1 MDKMKNSGMSE
12 TMQTLTRKSACVML
26 SLLLLLSAVL
36 PVKAAAE
43 TASAKVVRVGS
54 FEDTFNYVNEKGAR
68 KGYGYELLET
78 LSGYTGWQF
87 EYVTCDWSDCFEKLK
102 NGEVDIIGGISYTED
117 RTQEMLFSDESMG
130 VEKYY
135 LYADLSRADISASDF
150 KTLNGKKIGVLMGT
164 EPEVM
169 LAEWEEKYGLKTEHV
184 NISNNEDVKQKLAN
198 HEIDC
203 FVSLEESF
211 WAERGI
217 STITRVGESG
227 IYYAI
232 NKNRPDIKEE
242 LDDAMRALDEAVPF
256 YTADLYKRYF
266 SMDYTPILTG
276 EEKAWLRKHGAI
288 RMGFL
293 ASDSGVST
301 YDPATGEFTGVIT
314 DYIQFAA
321 DCLGNQELEF
331 QLVGYDSKEAELDAL
346 KSGEID
352 MIFHCDQNPN
362 LAEEYHFACTNT
374 TWTSNLM
381 AVTNK
386 QHFNENNVNR
396 IVVPQNKLSLKK
408 YLAFYYPQWEI
419 VDCDTQEDAARLV
432 KDGQADCFVTGIS
445 SENKYSKKYSFYS
458 VPLVNP
464 VRSCFAVNSGNR
476 SLLSILNKTIKAM
489 PVNMLAGALAM
500 YKSSARK
507 VTLSDFIRDNFFKV
521 MLISSIAVAVVLLTI
536 LMLLQKARK
545 AEAAARKAA
554 SDTQELNAKLQ
565 VAVEKAESANRAKST
580 FLSNMSH
587 DIRTPMNA
595 IIGFTTLALSNID
608 DTDRVKDY
616 LGKTLASSNHLLS
629 LINDVLDMSRIESG
643 KIHLEEVEVNLSDVL
658 HDLKTIVSGQIYAK
672 QLELYM
678 DAMDVT
684 DEDVYCDKT
693 RLNQILLNL
702 LSNAIKF
709 TPAGGTV
716 SVRVRQLA
724 GKVRGCGQ
732 YEFRIK
738 DNGIGMSQEFAQ
750 KIFEPFER
758 ERTSTVSRIQGT
770 GLGMAITKNIVDM
783 MGGTIEVQTA
793 QGKGTEFTVCVPMR
807 AQTEQRPVEKI
818 TELEGLKALVVDD
831 DFNTCDSVTKMLV
844 KVGMRAEW
852 TLSGKEAVLRARQSI
867 EMSDVYHA
875 YIIDWRLPD
884 MNGIEVT
891 RQIRSLHDDTPI
903 IILTAYDWS
912 DIEVEAKAAGVT
924 AFCAK
929 PMFMS
934 DLRETLMSALGQK
947 PADAVQRLL
956 PEKNA
961 DFKGKHILLVED
973 NELNR
978 EIAQE
983 ILREYGFLVDSAE
996 NGAVAVEKVSTT
1008 APGSYDL
1015 VLMDVQ
1021 MPIMDGYTATR
1032 KIRARRP
1039 KPLKSLRRHHG
1050 AGGRLGT
1057 QRRRVGHHPPLQ
1069 TLRKAQLQPCGGRRQ
1084 PHEAHE
1090 HCHEAAVLSAVPA
1103 GLY

>member
-102 NGEVDIIGGISYTED
+102 NGEIDIIGGISYTED
-117 RTQEMLFSDESMG
+117 RTQEMLFSDEPMG

-150 KTLNGKKIGVLMGT
+150 KTLNGQKIGVLMGT

-169 LAEWEEKYGLKTEHV
+169 LTEWEEKYVLETEHV

-242 LDDAMRALDEAVPF
+242 LDDAMRALNEAAPF

-396 IVVPQNKLSLKK
+396 IAVPQNKLSLKK

-419 VDCDTQEDAARLV
+419 MDCDTQEDAARLV

-507 VTLSDFIRDNFFKV
+507 VTLSDFIKDNFFKV

-565 VAVEKAESANRAKST
+565 VAVEKAETANRAKST

-678 DAMDVT
+678 DVMDVT

-724 GKVRGCGQ
+724 GKVHGCGQ

-831 DFNTCDSVTKMLV
+831 DFNTCDSMTKMLV

-924 AFCAK
+924 AFCSK

-983 ILREYGFLVDSAE
+983 ILQEYGFLVDSAE
-996 NGAVAVEKVSTT
+996 NGAVAVEKVSTA

-1032 KIRARRP
+1032 KIRALDDPARAKLPILAMTANAFDEDRRNALESGMNGFLS
-1039 KPLKSLRRHHG
+1039 KPIVIGDLVQELHKIL
-1050 AGGRLGT
+1050 
-1057 QRRRVGHHPPLQ
+1057 
-1069 TLRKAQLQPCGGRRQ
+1069 
-1084 PHEAHE
+1084 
-1090 HCHEAAVLSAVPA
+1090 
-1103 GLY
+1103 

>member
-1 MDKMKNSGMSE
+1 MSE

-102 NGEVDIIGGISYTED
+102 NGEIDIIGGISYTED
-117 RTQEMLFSDESMG
+117 RTQEMLFSDEPMG

-301 YDPATGEFTGVIT
+301 FDPATGEFTGVIT

-396 IVVPQNKLSLKK
+396 IAVPQNKLSLKK

-500 YKSSARK
+500 YKSSARR
-507 VTLSDFIRDNFFKV
+507 VTLSDFIKDNFFKV

-565 VAVEKAESANRAKST
+565 VAVEKAETANRAKST

-595 IIGFTTLALSNID
+595 IIGFTTLALSNIN
-608 DTDRVKDY
+608 DTERVKDY

-678 DAMDVT
+678 DVMDVT

-750 KIFEPFER
+750 KIFEPFEQ

-852 TLSGKEAVLRARQSI
+852 TLSGKEAVLRARQAL

-924 AFCAK
+924 AFCSK
-929 PMFMS
+929 PMFMF

-947 PADAVQRLL
+947 QTDAVQGLL
-956 PEKNA
+956 PDKNA

-996 NGAVAVEKVSTT
+996 NGAVAVEKVSTA

-1032 KIRARRP
+1032 KIRALDDPARAKLPILAMTANAFDEDRRNALESGMNGFLS
-1039 KPLKSLRRHHG
+1039 KPIVIDDLV
-1050 AGGRLGT
+1050 
-1057 QRRRVGHHPPLQ
+1057 QE
-1069 TLRKAQLQPCGGRRQ
+1069 LRKIL
-1084 PHEAHE
+1084 
-1090 HCHEAAVLSAVPA
+1090 
-1103 GLY
+1103 

>member
-1 MDKMKNSGMSE
+1 MADEK
-12 TMQTLTRKSACVML
+12 RKPKRSCHPRQKWLPAAAAI
-26 SLLLLLSAVL
+26 LLLVLLAVGLSVRYISFVSQTIYQESTSHLEEVLHKSNNMLKEMVRKNVTYLHLYNGFLENTSDEDEIQAYIEQAQKNTGFANFYFLTYDGNYITVTGETGYLGLQTNLDEKLAHDEDVVVNTALPGKPQMLAFICPETQGSYRGFAYDAIAISYYNDAVLRLLDNSAFEGNASNYVIYPDGRVVIDNSVNRKETIYNFIAMLRDHSDLSEEQITELSNAFAQGSSGNLRVKLSDTSYYLVYEGTAVQSWTMVGLVPTKIVNASLDELWFHTVQIVAGIVAGLALLVILLIVRRSHTTLRRKNTEILYRDELFQKLSRNVDDVFLMVDVKTTKADYVSPNIERLLGIPWREVRQDARVLAALHPNGFPERDKNYLKGLLSGQQREWDFEFEHRETKERRWFHVIAIGSEVEGRAKYILVLSDRTADKQVNQALSNAV
-36 PVKAAAE
+36 AAAE
-43 TASAKVVRVGS
+43 T
-54 FEDTFNYVNEKGAR
+54 
-68 KGYGYELLET
+68 
-78 LSGYTGWQF
+78 
-87 EYVTCDWSDCFEKLK
+87 
-102 NGEVDIIGGISYTED
+102 
-117 RTQEMLFSDESMG
+117 
-130 VEKYY
+130 
-135 LYADLSRADISASDF
+135 
-150 KTLNGKKIGVLMGT
+150 
-164 EPEVM
+164 
-169 LAEWEEKYGLKTEHV
+169 
-184 NISNNEDVKQKLAN
+184 
-198 HEIDC
+198 
-203 FVSLEESF
+203 
-211 WAERGI
+211 
-217 STITRVGESG
+217 
-227 IYYAI
+227 
-232 NKNRPDIKEE
+232 
-242 LDDAMRALDEAVPF
+242 
-256 YTADLYKRYF
+256 
-266 SMDYTPILTG
+266 
-276 EEKAWLRKHGAI
+276 
-288 RMGFL
+288 
-293 ASDSGVST
+293 
-301 YDPATGEFTGVIT
+301 
-314 DYIQFAA
+314 
-321 DCLGNQELEF
+321 
-331 QLVGYDSKEAELDAL
+331 
-346 KSGEID
+346 
-352 MIFHCDQNPN
+352 
-362 LAEEYHFACTNT
+362 
-374 TWTSNLM
+374 
-381 AVTNK
+381 
-386 QHFNENNVNR
+386 
-396 IVVPQNKLSLKK
+396 
-408 YLAFYYPQWEI
+408 
-419 VDCDTQEDAARLV
+419 
-432 KDGQADCFVTGIS
+432 
-445 SENKYSKKYSFYS
+445 
-458 VPLVNP
+458 
-464 VRSCFAVNSGNR
+464 
-476 SLLSILNKTIKAM
+476 
-489 PVNMLAGALAM
+489 
-500 YKSSARK
+500 
-507 VTLSDFIRDNFFKV
+507 
-521 MLISSIAVAVVLLTI
+521 
-536 LMLLQKARK
+536 
-545 AEAAARKAA
+545 
-554 SDTQELNAKLQ
+554 
-565 VAVEKAESANRAKST
+565 ANRAKST

-595 IIGFTTLALSNID
+595 IIGFTTLALSNIN
-608 DTDRVKDY
+608 DTERVKDY

-658 HDLKTIVSGQIYAK
+658 HDLKTIVSGQIFAK

-678 DAMDVT
+678 DVMDVT
-684 DEDVYCDKT
+684 DEDIYCDKT

-738 DNGIGMSQEFAQ
+738 DNGIGMSPEFAK

-867 EMSDVYHA
+867 EMSDAYHA

-891 RQIRSLHDDTPI
+891 RRIRSLNDDTPI

-924 AFCAK
+924 AFCSK

-947 PADAVQRLL
+947 QTDAAQGLL

-961 DFKGKHILLVED
+961 DFKGKQILLVED

-983 ILREYGFLVDSAE
+983 ILREYGFLVDTAE
-996 NGAVAVEKVSTT
+996 NGAVAVEKVSTA

-1032 KIRARRP
+1032 KIRALDDPARATLPIIAMTANAFDEDRRNALESGMNGFLS
-1039 KPLKSLRRHHG
+1039 KPIVIGDLVQELHKIL
-1050 AGGRLGT
+1050 
-1057 QRRRVGHHPPLQ
+1057 
-1069 TLRKAQLQPCGGRRQ
+1069 
-1084 PHEAHE
+1084 
-1090 HCHEAAVLSAVPA
+1090 
-1103 GLY
+1103 

>member
-12 TMQTLTRKSACVML
+12 TMQTLMRKSVCALL
-26 SLLLLLSAVL
+26 SLLLLLSVVL

-43 TASAKVVRVGS
+43 TAPAKVVRVGS

-68 KGYGYELLET
+68 KGYGYELLQT

-87 EYVTCDWSDCFEKLK
+87 EYVTCDWSDCFEKLE
-102 NGEVDIIGGISYTED
+102 NGEIDIMGGISYTED
-117 RTQEMLFSDESMG
+117 RTEEMLFSDEPMG

-169 LAEWEEKYGLKTEHV
+169 LTEWEEKYGLKTEHV

-276 EEKAWLRKHGAI
+276 EEKAWLKEHGAI
-288 RMGFL
+288 KMGFL
-293 ASDSGVST
+293 KSDSGVST
-301 YDPATGEFTGVIT
+301 FDSATGEFAGVIT

-352 MIFHCDQNPN
+352 MIFHFDQSPN

-396 IVVPQNKLSLKK
+396 IAVPQNKLSLKK

-419 VDCDTQEDAARLV
+419 VDCDTQEDAAKLV

-458 VPLVNP
+458 VPLLNP
-464 VRSCFAVNSGNR
+464 VKSCFAVNSGNR

-507 VTLSDFIRDNFFKV
+507 VTLSDFIKDNFFMALLV
-521 MLISSIAVAVVLLTI
+521 SSIAVAAILLTI
-536 LMLLQKARK
+536 LKLLRKARK

-554 SDTQELNAKLQ
+554 SDTQKLNAKLQ
-565 VAVEKAESANRAKST
+565 VAVENAESANHAKST
-580 FLSNMSH
+580 FLFNMSH

-595 IIGFTTLALSNID
+595 IIGYAD
-608 DTDRVKDY
+608 
-616 LGKTLASSNHLLS
+616 LASRHLDDPAKLKNYMENIQVCGQN
-629 LINDVLDMSRIESG
+629 LLMLLNNVLDLARIE
-643 KIHLEEVEVNLSDVL
+643 N
-658 HDLKTIVSGQIYAK
+658 
-672 QLELYM
+672 
-678 DAMDVT
+678 
-684 DEDVYCDKT
+684 DKT
-693 RLNQILLNL
+693 EMEYSVSDIEKDFRNCVAMFRNQADSKGQTLMVTTQLPYPYVYADIPHLTEICTNL
-702 LSNAIKF
+702 VSNAVKY
-709 TPAGGTV
+709 TGAGGTIRCNV
-716 SVRVRQLA
+716 TQKPGEKEGWCDTVVTVA
-724 GKVRGCGQ
+724 
-732 YEFRIK
+732 
-738 DNGIGMSQEFAQ
+738 DNGIGMSQEFQ
-750 KIFEPFER
+750 KHIFEPFER
-758 ERTSTVSRIQGT
+758 ERTSTVSKVEGSGIGMGIVKKLV
-770 GLGMAITKNIVDM
+770 GL
-783 MGGTIEVQTA
+783 MGGTVEVESRIGVGST
-793 QGKGTEFTVCVPMR
+793 FTVTIPCRIASEDETQAKRETNPSDQKCLCGTR
-807 AQTEQRPVEKI
+807 ILLTEDNDLNAEI
-818 TELEGLKALVVDD
+818 ATELLQEEGCTVDRAKDGVECVDMLEKAANGTYQLILMDIQMPV
-831 DFNTCDSVTKMLV
+831 
-844 KVGMRAEW
+844 
-852 TLSGKEAVLRARQSI
+852 
-867 EMSDVYHA
+867 
-875 YIIDWRLPD
+875 
-884 MNGIEVT
+884 MNG
-891 RQIRSLHDDTPI
+891 
-903 IILTAYDWS
+903 YD
-912 DIEVEAKAAGVT
+912 AA
-924 AFCAK
+924 
-929 PMFMS
+929 
-934 DLRETLMSALGQK
+934 
-947 PADAVQRLL
+947 
-956 PEKNA
+956 
-961 DFKGKHILLVED
+961 
-973 NELNR
+973 
-978 EIAQE
+978 
-983 ILREYGFLVDSAE
+983 
-996 NGAVAVEKVSTT
+996 
-1008 APGSYDL
+1008 
-1015 VLMDVQ
+1015 
-1021 MPIMDGYTATR
+1021 R
-1032 KIRARRP
+1032 KIRGLDDPQKANIPIIAMTANAFTEDRQVALDAGMNDHIA
-1039 KPLKSLRRHHG
+1039 KPINMNVL
-1050 AGGRLGT
+1050 
-1057 QRRRVGHHPPLQ
+1057 VP
-1069 TLRKAQLQPCGGRRQ
+1069 TLRKYL
-1084 PHEAHE
+1084 
-1090 HCHEAAVLSAVPA
+1090 
-1103 GLY
+1103 

>member
-1 MDKMKNSGMSE
+1 
-12 TMQTLTRKSACVML
+12 MQTLTRKSACVML

-102 NGEVDIIGGISYTED
+102 NGEIDIIGGISYTED
-117 RTQEMLFSDESMG
+117 RTQEMLFSDEPMG

-301 YDPATGEFTGVIT
+301 FDPATGEFTGVIT

-396 IVVPQNKLSLKK
+396 IAVPQNKLSLKK

-419 VDCDTQEDAARLV
+419 VDCDTQEDAAKLV

-507 VTLSDFIRDNFFKV
+507 VTLSDFIKDNFFKV

-565 VAVEKAESANRAKST
+565 VAVEKAETANRAKST

-595 IIGFTTLALSNID
+595 IIGFTTLAISNID
-608 DTDRVKDY
+608 DKDRVKDY
-616 LGKTLASSNHLLS
+616 LAKTLASSNHLLS

-678 DAMDVT
+678 DVMDVT

-724 GKVRGCGQ
+724 GKVHGCGQ

-807 AQTEQRPVEKI
+807 AQTEQRLVEKI

-924 AFCAK
+924 AFCSK

-983 ILREYGFLVDSAE
+983 ILQEYGFLVDSAE
-996 NGAVAVEKVSTT
+996 NGAVAVEKVSTA

-1032 KIRARRP
+1032 KIRALDDPARAKLPILAMTANAFDEDRRNALESGMNGFLS
-1039 KPLKSLRRHHG
+1039 KPIVIGDLVQELHKIL
-1050 AGGRLGT
+1050 
-1057 QRRRVGHHPPLQ
+1057 
-1069 TLRKAQLQPCGGRRQ
+1069 
-1084 PHEAHE
+1084 
-1090 HCHEAAVLSAVPA
+1090 
-1103 GLY
+1103 

>member
-102 NGEVDIIGGISYTED
+102 NGEIDIIGGISYTED
-117 RTQEMLFSDESMG
+117 RTQEMLFSDEPMG

-301 YDPATGEFTGVIT
+301 FDPATGEFTGVIT

-396 IVVPQNKLSLKK
+396 IAVPQNKLSLKK

-507 VTLSDFIRDNFFKV
+507 VTLSDFIKDNFFKV

-658 HDLKTIVSGQIYAK
+658 HDLKTIVSGQIFAK

-678 DAMDVT
+678 DVMDVT

-770 GLGMAITKNIVDM
+770 GLGMAITKNIVDI

-807 AQTEQRPVEKI
+807 AQTEQRPMEKI

-996 NGAVAVEKVSTT
+996 NGAVAVEKVSTA

-1032 KIRARRP
+1032 KIRALDDPARAKLPILAMTANAFDEDRRNALESGMNGFLS
-1039 KPLKSLRRHHG
+1039 KPIVIDDLV
-1050 AGGRLGT
+1050 
-1057 QRRRVGHHPPLQ
+1057 QE
-1069 TLRKAQLQPCGGRRQ
+1069 LRKIL
-1084 PHEAHE
+1084 
-1090 HCHEAAVLSAVPA
+1090 
-1103 GLY
+1103 

>member
-1 MDKMKNSGMSE
+1 
-12 TMQTLTRKSACVML
+12 MQTPTWRSICAML
-26 SLLLLLSAVL
+26 CLLLLLPAL
-36 PVKAAAE
+36 FPVKAAAE
-43 TASAKVVRVGS
+43 TVPAKVVRVGS

-102 NGEVDIIGGISYTED
+102 NGEIDIIGGISYTED
-117 RTQEMLFSDESMG
+117 RTQEMLFSDEPMG

-301 YDPATGEFTGVIT
+301 FDPATGEFTGVIT

-396 IVVPQNKLSLKK
+396 IAVPQNKLSLKK

-419 VDCDTQEDAARLV
+419 VDCDTQEDAAKLV
-432 KDGQADCFVTGIS
+432 KDGQVDCFVTGIS

-458 VPLVNP
+458 VPLLNP
-464 VRSCFAVNSGNR
+464 VKSCFAVNSGNR

-507 VTLSDFIRDNFFKV
+507 VTLSDFIKDNFFKV

-678 DAMDVT
+678 DVMDVT

-912 DIEVEAKAAGVT
+912 DIEVEAKVAGVT
-924 AFCAK
+924 AFCSK

-947 PADAVQRLL
+947 SADAVQGLL

-996 NGAVAVEKVSTT
+996 NGAVAVEKVSTA

-1032 KIRARRP
+1032 KIRALDDPARAKLPIIAMTANAFDEDRRNALESGMNGFLS
-1039 KPLKSLRRHHG
+1039 KPIVIDDLVQELHKIL
-1050 AGGRLGT
+1050 
-1057 QRRRVGHHPPLQ
+1057 
-1069 TLRKAQLQPCGGRRQ
+1069 
-1084 PHEAHE
+1084 
-1090 HCHEAAVLSAVPA
+1090 
-1103 GLY
+1103 

>member
-78 LSGYTGWQF
+78 LSGYAGWQF

-102 NGEVDIIGGISYTED
+102 NGEIDIIGGISYTED
-117 RTQEMLFSDESMG
+117 RTQEMLFSDEPMG

-301 YDPATGEFTGVIT
+301 FDPATGEFTGVIT

-396 IVVPQNKLSLKK
+396 IAVPQNKLSLKK

-507 VTLSDFIRDNFFKV
+507 VTLSDFIKDNFFKV

-770 GLGMAITKNIVDM
+770 GLGMAITKNIVDI

-807 AQTEQRPVEKI
+807 AQTEQRPMEKI

-947 PADAVQRLL
+947 SADAVQGLL

-996 NGAVAVEKVSTT
+996 NGAVAVEKVSTA

-1032 KIRARRP
+1032 KIRALDDPARAKLPILAMTANAFDEDRRNALESGMNGFLS
-1039 KPLKSLRRHHG
+1039 KPIVIDDLV
-1050 AGGRLGT
+1050 
-1057 QRRRVGHHPPLQ
+1057 QE
-1069 TLRKAQLQPCGGRRQ
+1069 LRKIL
-1084 PHEAHE
+1084 
-1090 HCHEAAVLSAVPA
+1090 
-1103 GLY
+1103 

>member
-78 LSGYTGWQF
+78 LSGYAGWQF

-102 NGEVDIIGGISYTED
+102 NGEIDIIGGISYTED
-117 RTQEMLFSDESMG
+117 RTQEMLFSDEPMG

-301 YDPATGEFTGVIT
+301 FDPATGEFTGVIT

-352 MIFHCDQNPN
+352 MIFHFDQSPN

-381 AVTNK
+381 AVTN
-386 QHFNENNVNR
+386 QQLFNENNVNR
-396 IVVPQNKLSLKK
+396 IAVPQNKLSLKK

-507 VTLSDFIRDNFFKV
+507 VTLSDFIKDNFFKV

-608 DTDRVKDY
+608 DKDRVKDY
-616 LGKTLASSNHLLS
+616 LSKTLASSNHLLS

-758 ERTSTVSRIQGT
+758 ERTSTVSGIQGT

-996 NGAVAVEKVSTT
+996 NGAVAVEKVSTA

-1032 KIRARRP
+1032 KIRALDDPARAKLPILAMTANAFDEDRRNALESGMNGFLS
-1039 KPLKSLRRHHG
+1039 KPIVIDDLV
-1050 AGGRLGT
+1050 
-1057 QRRRVGHHPPLQ
+1057 QE
-1069 TLRKAQLQPCGGRRQ
+1069 LRKIL
-1084 PHEAHE
+1084 
-1090 HCHEAAVLSAVPA
+1090 
-1103 GLY
+1103 

>member
-1 MDKMKNSGMSE
+1 MLDNSAFEGNASNYVIYPDGRVVIDNSVNRKETIYNFIAMLRDHSDLSEEQITELSNAFAQGSSGNLRVKLSDTSYYLVYEGTAVQNWTMVGLVPTKIVNASLDELWFHTVQIVAGIVAGLALLVILLIVRRSHTTLRRKNTEISYRDELFQKLSRNVDDVFLMVDVKTTKADYVSPNIERLLGIPWREVRQDARVLAALHPNGFPERDKNYLKG
-12 TMQTLTRKSACVML
+12 
-26 SLLLLLSAVL
+26 LLSGQQREWDFEFEHRETKERRWFHVIAIGSEVEGRAKYILVLSDRTADKQVNQALSNAV
-36 PVKAAAE
+36 AAAE
-43 TASAKVVRVGS
+43 T
-54 FEDTFNYVNEKGAR
+54 
-68 KGYGYELLET
+68 
-78 LSGYTGWQF
+78 
-87 EYVTCDWSDCFEKLK
+87 
-102 NGEVDIIGGISYTED
+102 
-117 RTQEMLFSDESMG
+117 
-130 VEKYY
+130 
-135 LYADLSRADISASDF
+135 
-150 KTLNGKKIGVLMGT
+150 
-164 EPEVM
+164 
-169 LAEWEEKYGLKTEHV
+169 
-184 NISNNEDVKQKLAN
+184 
-198 HEIDC
+198 
-203 FVSLEESF
+203 
-211 WAERGI
+211 
-217 STITRVGESG
+217 
-227 IYYAI
+227 
-232 NKNRPDIKEE
+232 
-242 LDDAMRALDEAVPF
+242 
-256 YTADLYKRYF
+256 
-266 SMDYTPILTG
+266 
-276 EEKAWLRKHGAI
+276 
-288 RMGFL
+288 
-293 ASDSGVST
+293 
-301 YDPATGEFTGVIT
+301 
-314 DYIQFAA
+314 
-321 DCLGNQELEF
+321 
-331 QLVGYDSKEAELDAL
+331 
-346 KSGEID
+346 
-352 MIFHCDQNPN
+352 
-362 LAEEYHFACTNT
+362 
-374 TWTSNLM
+374 
-381 AVTNK
+381 
-386 QHFNENNVNR
+386 
-396 IVVPQNKLSLKK
+396 
-408 YLAFYYPQWEI
+408 
-419 VDCDTQEDAARLV
+419 
-432 KDGQADCFVTGIS
+432 
-445 SENKYSKKYSFYS
+445 
-458 VPLVNP
+458 
-464 VRSCFAVNSGNR
+464 
-476 SLLSILNKTIKAM
+476 
-489 PVNMLAGALAM
+489 
-500 YKSSARK
+500 
-507 VTLSDFIRDNFFKV
+507 
-521 MLISSIAVAVVLLTI
+521 
-536 LMLLQKARK
+536 
-545 AEAAARKAA
+545 
-554 SDTQELNAKLQ
+554 
-565 VAVEKAESANRAKST
+565 ANRAKST

-608 DTDRVKDY
+608 DKERVKDY

-658 HDLKTIVSGQIYAK
+658 HDLKTIVSGQIFAK

-678 DAMDVT
+678 DVMDVT

-724 GKVRGCGQ
+724 GKVHGCGQ

-738 DNGIGMSQEFAQ
+738 DNGIGMSPEFAK

-867 EMSDVYHA
+867 EMSDAYHA

-891 RQIRSLHDDTPI
+891 RRIRSLNDDTPI

-924 AFCAK
+924 AFCSK

-947 PADAVQRLL
+947 QTDAAQGLL

-961 DFKGKHILLVED
+961 DFKGKQILLVED

-983 ILREYGFLVDSAE
+983 ILREYGFLVDTAE
-996 NGAVAVEKVSTT
+996 NGAVAVEKVSTA

-1032 KIRARRP
+1032 KIRALDDPARATLPIIAMTANAFDEDRRNALESGMNGFLS
-1039 KPLKSLRRHHG
+1039 KPIVIGDLVQELHKIL
-1050 AGGRLGT
+1050 
-1057 QRRRVGHHPPLQ
+1057 
-1069 TLRKAQLQPCGGRRQ
+1069 
-1084 PHEAHE
+1084 
-1090 HCHEAAVLSAVPA
+1090 
-1103 GLY
+1103 

>member
-1 MDKMKNSGMSE
+1 
-12 TMQTLTRKSACVML
+12 MQTLTRKSACVML

-102 NGEVDIIGGISYTED
+102 NGEIDIIGGISYTED
-117 RTQEMLFSDESMG
+117 RTQEMLFSDEPMG

-301 YDPATGEFTGVIT
+301 FDPATGEFTGVIT

-396 IVVPQNKLSLKK
+396 IAVPQNKLSLKK

-507 VTLSDFIRDNFFKV
+507 VTLSDFIKDNFFKV

-758 ERTSTVSRIQGT
+758 ERTSTVSGIQGT

-852 TLSGKEAVLRARQSI
+852 TLSGKEAVLRARQAL

-996 NGAVAVEKVSTT
+996 NGAVAVEKVSTA

-1032 KIRARRP
+1032 KIRALDDPARAKLPILAMTANAFDEDRRNALESGMNGFLS
-1039 KPLKSLRRHHG
+1039 KPIVIDDLV
-1050 AGGRLGT
+1050 
-1057 QRRRVGHHPPLQ
+1057 QE
-1069 TLRKAQLQPCGGRRQ
+1069 LRKIL
-1084 PHEAHE
+1084 
-1090 HCHEAAVLSAVPA
+1090 
-1103 GLY
+1103 

>member
-78 LSGYTGWQF
+78 LSGYAGWQF

-102 NGEVDIIGGISYTED
+102 NGEIDIIGGISYTED
-117 RTQEMLFSDESMG
+117 RTQEMLFSDEPMG

-301 YDPATGEFTGVIT
+301 FDPATGEFTGVIT

-396 IVVPQNKLSLKK
+396 IAVPQNKLSLKK

-507 VTLSDFIRDNFFKV
+507 VTLSDFIKDNFFKV

-758 ERTSTVSRIQGT
+758 ERTSTVSGIQGT

-996 NGAVAVEKVSTT
+996 NGV
-1008 APGSYDL
+1008 
-1015 VLMDVQ
+1015 
-1021 MPIMDGYTATR
+1021 
-1032 KIRARRP
+1032 
-1039 KPLKSLRRHHG
+1039 PLP
-1050 AGGRLGT
+1050 
-1057 QRRRVGHHPPLQ
+1057 QRG
-1069 TLRKAQLQPCGGRRQ
+1069 
-1084 PHEAHE
+1084 
-1090 HCHEAAVLSAVPA
+1090 
-1103 GLY
+1103 